1 MVVRLSGAGLHVD
14 WYEKLSRYFP
24 VEEMKSREHL
34 ELLLREKG
42 HVYKKDEG
50 EHHVLIYVEF
60 PDFIFVDYL
69 LVAKEARGQGLGR
82 KLIRELKRKNKPII
96 LEVEPVDREDRDT
109 EKRLRF
115 YEREGF
121 RRARCIGYRP
131 RSLATGK
138 VNPLH
143 ILYWSPSWESEK
155 DIYRKMCRTYEEI
168 HTYRDKQVYGEACR
182 PVDEV
187 LTFTPP
193 GDPGRV

>member
-1 MVVRLSGAGLHVD
+1 MD

-24 VEEMKSREHL
+24 VEELKSREHL

-82 KLIRELKRKNKPII
+82 ELIRELKRKGKPII
-96 LEVEPVDREDRDT
+96 LEVEPVNEEDRDT
-109 EKRLRF
+109 EKRIRF
-115 YEREGF
+115 YKREGF
-121 RRARCIGYRP
+121 RRARSIGYRP

-143 ILYWSPSWESEK
+143 ILYWSPGWESEN

-168 HTYRDKQVYGEACR
+168 HTYRDEQVYGEAHG

-187 LTFTPP
+187 LTFSPP
-193 GDPGRV
+193 GDSGTA

>member
-1 MVVRLSGAGLHVD
+1 MD
-14 WYEKLSRYFP
+14 WYERLSQYFP

-50 EHHVLIYVEF
+50 EHHVLMYVEF

-82 KLIRELKRKNKPII
+82 RLIQELKRKGKPII
-96 LEVEPVDREDRDT
+96 LEVEPVAREDRDT

-115 YEREGF
+115 YKREGF
-121 RRARCIGYRP
+121 RRARSIGYRP

-138 VNPLH
+138 VSPLH
-143 ILYWSPSWESEK
+143 ILYWSPHWESEQS
-155 DIYRKMCRTYEEI
+155 IYRKMCRTYEEI
-168 HTYRDKQVYGEACR
+168 HTYKGDQVYGEPGEPLPA
-182 PVDEV
+182 V
-187 LTFTPP
+187 LTFDPP
-193 GDPGRV
+193 DP

>member
-1 MVVRLSGAGLHVD
+1 MD

-24 VEEMKSREHL
+24 EEEMKSREHL

-50 EHHVLIYVEF
+50 KHHVLIYVEF

-82 KLIRELKRKNKPII
+82 KLIQELKRKQKPII
-96 LEVEPVDREDRDT
+96 LEVEPVDAEDADT
-109 EKRLRF
+109 GKRLRF
-115 YEREGF
+115 YKREGF
-121 RRARCIGYRP
+121 RRARSIGYRP

-143 ILYWSPSWESEK
+143 ILYWSPAWESEK
-155 DIYRKMCRTYEEI
+155 DICRKLRRTYEEI
-168 HTYRDKQVYGEACR
+168 HTYRDKQVYGQAKR

-187 LTFTPP
+187 VTFSPP
-193 GDPGRV
+193 GAPGTT